1 MQQGTT
7 LPGDILLVTAFI
19 SYVGCFTKQFRID
32 LLTKNWLPYLRAI
45 EPPVPITEGIDPLKL
60 LTDDTTI
67 AIWQNESLPSDR
79 MSIENATILTN
90 SDRWPLMIDP
100 QLQGVKWIKQKYG
113 SDLIVLRLGQK
124 GCVEKIEEALIAGK
138 TVLIENIGE
147 NVDPVLD
154 SLLGRNLI
162 KKGKAVKLGDKE
174 VEYNPTF
181 RLILHTKLAN
191 PHYKPEM
198 QAQTTLI
205 NFTVTRDGLEDQL
218 LAEVVKA
225 ERPDLE
231 ELKADL
237 TKQQN
242 DFKILLNKL
251 EDDLLSR
258 LSSAG
263 DNVLGDTALVENLET
278 TKKTAAEIEEKVA
291 EAKTTSKEIDEA
303 RELYRPAAA
312 RASLLY
318 FILNELN
325 TINPIYQFSL
335 KVRSFHCLLK
345 KNFDSITYFI

>member
-1 MQQGTT
+1 M
-7 LPGDILLVTAFI
+7 
-19 SYVGCFTKQFRID
+19 
-32 LLTKNWLPYLRAI
+32 
-45 EPPVPITEGIDPLKL
+45 
-60 LTDDTTI
+60 LTDESTI
-67 AIWQNESLPSDR
+67 AHWFNEGLPSDR
-79 MSIENATILTN
+79 MSTENATILTN

-100 QLQGVKWIKQKYG
+100 QLQGLKWIKQKYG
-113 SDLIVLRLGQK
+113 ENLKVIRLGQK
-124 GCVEKIEEALIAGK
+124 GYLDIIENALIKGL
-138 TVLIENIGE
+138 TVLIESIDENI
-147 NVDPVLD
+147 DPVLD

-162 KKGKAVKLGDKE
+162 KKGQAIKIGDKE
-174 VEYNPTF
+174 VEFNPSF
-181 RLILHTKLAN
+181 RLILQSKLAN

-242 DFKILLNKL
+242 DFKIMLNGL

-263 DNVLGDTALVENLET
+263 ENILGDTALVENLET
-278 TKKTAAEIEEKVA
+278 TKKTAAEIEQKVA
-291 EAKTTSKEIDEA
+291 EGKITSMKIDLA
-303 RELYRPAAA
+303 REIYRPAAA

-325 TINPIYQFSL
+325 SINPIYQFSL
-335 KVRSFHCLLK
+335 KAFSVVFQNAISKAEGQTENVADRVNMLIDCISYSVFQYTTRGLFECDKLIFAAQMTFQVFFLL
-345 KNFDSITYFI
+345 

>member
-1 MQQGTT
+1 M
-7 LPGDILLVTAFI
+7 
-19 SYVGCFTKQFRID
+19 
-32 LLTKNWLPYLRAI
+32 
-45 EPPVPITEGIDPLKL
+45 
-60 LTDDTTI
+60 
-67 AIWQNESLPSDR
+67 
-79 MSIENATILTN
+79 
-90 SDRWPLMIDP
+90 
-100 QLQGVKWIKQKYG
+100 
-113 SDLIVLRLGQK
+113 
-124 GCVEKIEEALIAGK
+124 
-138 TVLIENIGE
+138 
-147 NVDPVLD
+147 
-154 SLLGRNLI
+154 
-162 KKGKAVKLGDKE
+162 GDKE
-174 VEYNPTF
+174 VEYNSKF

-231 ELKADL
+231 ELKVQIRKFDDTLLKKLTAHFQAEL

-242 DFKILLNKL
+242 DFKIMLKTL

-263 DNVLGDTALVENLET
+263 DNILGDTALVENLET
-278 TKKTAAEIEEKVA
+278 TKKTAAEIERKVKKLTLKFQMKPLILWQVA
-291 EAKTTSKEIDEA
+291 EAKVTSAQIDEA
-303 RELYRPAAA
+303 REIYRPAAA

-335 KVRSFHCLLK
+335 KAFSIVFQKAIDKAESADEVRLRVINLIDCISYSVFMYTSRGLFECDKLIFACQMTFQVDFSNLRDQK
-345 KNFDSITYFI
+345 IFNNKFFSDPSAQGRN